1 MIVTVLPTLL
11 QPPVVV
17 TTTASPE
24 LEVAA
29 TVKVSPK
36 SAVAGA
42 GVVTVMVCDALPVVL
57 VSVTSGAAS

>member
-1 MIVTVLPTLL
+1 MIVTSLPTLL

-17 TTTASPE
+17 TTTGSPE

-42 GVVTVMVCDALPVVL
+42 GVVTVMVCDAFVAVVDE
-57 VSVTSGAAS
+57 VTCGAAA